1 MSLHIIPIYSQ
12 TSTWRRG
19 IYIPVFPDLFPST
32 INVILS
38 ESPSWL
44 TAYPPLTHS
53 LYCGR
58 MLPLRHICTNEWS
71 SRAHLSRSFQT
82 TPHIRPTQP
91 SSHVSLSLF
100 LVAYPSVKAPRNSCV
115 SSYPEGGAFIA
126 ISDDELSLRR
136 FPLKHAHVR
145 AFLPR
150 SFVRVGER
158 LDPHSSQLES
168 KCVSVRLLI

>member
-1 MSLHIIPIYSQ
+1 MSLHIIPTYSQ

-71 SRAHLSRSFQT
+71 SRAHLSCSFQT

-115 SSYPEGGAFIA
+115 SSYPEGGALIA
-126 ISDDELSLRR
+126 IIPMNFLFVA
-136 FPLKHAHVR
+136 FPLNTLMFALFSHGV
-145 AFLPR
+145 L
-150 SFVRVGER
+150 
-158 LDPHSSQLES
+158 
-168 KCVSVRLLI
+168 